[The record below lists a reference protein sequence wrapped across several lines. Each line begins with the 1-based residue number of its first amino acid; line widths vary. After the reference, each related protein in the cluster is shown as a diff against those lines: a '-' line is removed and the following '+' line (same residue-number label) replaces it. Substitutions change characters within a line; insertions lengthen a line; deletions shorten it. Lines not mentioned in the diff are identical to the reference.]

1 MFQFSVWPMRCES
14 RREAERAL
22 ADIAA
27 NQKSEACETIIARCV
42 EPKGCSLGGAPS
54 TSHPETGV
62 VQRSTGDKTC
72 LKPNTK
78 ANNER

>member
-1 MFQFSVWPMRCES
+1 MFQFLVWPMKAGGKLSGRCGYCNKPKV
-14 RREAERAL
+14 RVARNNHCAL
-22 ADIAA
+22 RG
-27 NQKSEACETIIARCV
+27 TR
-42 EPKGCSLGGAPS
+42 GRSLGGAPS

-62 VQRSTGDKTC
+62 VRRSTGDKTC